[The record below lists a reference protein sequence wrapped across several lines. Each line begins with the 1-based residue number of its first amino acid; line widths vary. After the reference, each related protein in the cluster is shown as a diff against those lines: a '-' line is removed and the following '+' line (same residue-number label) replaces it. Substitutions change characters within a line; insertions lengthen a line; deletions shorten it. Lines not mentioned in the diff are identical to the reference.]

1 MTNADFR
8 QLADQI
14 EREVSAASGG
24 MDGWTD
30 LVRRAAFKGL
40 VMGYRT
46 AMAERYSTDATADTQ
61 TTEAL
66 KERHLEETE
75 LEELR
80 AWASKAHGDQKY
92 DSKPYSEHLKAVEAI
107 IVRYGHH
114 FKGGDMRLMRRCAWL
129 HDVLEDTSVSFDQ
142 LRSVAGAVEASLV
155 QLVTDE
161 PGVNRKERKSKTYPK
176 IRTSPLA
183 IALKLAD
190 RIANVENARETKYSL
205 INMYKKEHPDFR
217 RELYRPDMFNDMW
230 GYLDGLLV

>member
-1 MTNADFR
+1 MTSPEFR

-14 EREVSAASGG
+14 EKEVSAASGG

-40 VMGYRT
+40 TAGYKLGL
-46 AMAERYSTDATADTQ
+46 YDSDI
-61 TTEAL
+61 EARVS
-66 KERHLEETE
+66 EVEAAE
-75 LEELR
+75 LEELKS
-80 AWASKAHGDQKY
+80 WASKAHGGQQY
-92 DSKPYSEHLKAVEAI
+92 DNRPYSVHLEAVEKVVA
-107 IVRYGHH
+107 RFGHH
-114 FKGGDMRLMRRCAWL
+114 FKGSDLILMRRCSWL

-217 RELYRPDMFNDMW
+217 RELYQTGMFDDMW
-230 GYLDGLLV
+230 EHLDSLLK